1 MEPITLKQNDHP
13 SYPQEEVKI
22 IMQDA
27 NQNTGET
34 NRGQQQY
41 IKDLGTDFL
50 KELFEKMGQGKNNQ
64 AQNQNPNI
72 GQIQTMNNP
81 QNQIIMNTPSQ
92 GNMNNMGTFN
102 GLSHMN
108 NMGNFIQLPNN
119 QTAFISGPGP
129 MQSGFFNPT
138 PGNIIN
144 TQAMINNQQNTIN
157 VSQIPSNQQRA
168 MVANNH
174 NIPQLPINIP
184 AITNTFIIPQPGM
197 NMFGNEIAHQNTI
210 NQLGLNIQENI
221 SGINQKRGFAMVE
234 KDQAPDLELKNEQVS
249 DVSVKR
255 FRSGEDILWD
265 FDYDKSKRDLE
276 DFIFRTHNAIKNN
289 SYVDNKN
296 SKLPYNF
303 P

>member
-1 MEPITLKQNDHP
+1 LQTYKKEGRIGKKKNRERKTKVINAIFLANITPVQSYNANLSSIISGAEIKTLKNITNMEPITLKQNDHP

-157 VSQIPSNQQRA
+157 VS
-168 MVANNH
+168 
-174 NIPQLPINIP
+174 
-184 AITNTFIIPQPGM
+184 
-197 NMFGNEIAHQNTI
+197 
-210 NQLGLNIQENI
+210 
-221 SGINQKRGFAMVE
+221 
-234 KDQAPDLELKNEQVS
+234 
-249 DVSVKR
+249 
-255 FRSGEDILWD
+255 
-265 FDYDKSKRDLE
+265 
-276 DFIFRTHNAIKNN
+276 
-289 SYVDNKN
+289 
-296 SKLPYNF
+296 
-303 P
+303 